1 MRAAIDRR
9 RYELYTDG
17 SGFQGQITSAATELH
32 VSRGR
37 RLGNWREA
45 SVYYEELDGITLAM
59 DHLIE
64 TTEDRQRNPG
74 SIETAVTYTDN

>member
-9 RYELYTDG
+9 RYEYTDG
-17 SGFQGQITSAATELH
+17 GGFQGQITSAATELH

-37 RLGNWREA
+37 RLGNWREV
-45 SVYYEELDGITLAM
+45 SVYYEELDGIALAI

-64 TTEDRQRNPG
+64 TTEDR
-74 SIETAVTYTDN
+74 